1 MLLDGMLRRGTLL
14 SVAVLVVCVLG
25 IVAAMRV
32 PVQMIPDLEV
42 RTITVQTRW
51 PGATPQ
57 DVEKEILVEQET
69 YLRSIRGLKRM
80 VTTASTGE
88 ALIELEFPFGTD
100 INATLIQVSNALS
113 RVSGYPENVDEP
125 RLFTTSFSDSPFMF
139 FRIAP
144 LPGNPAGLDLNLMRD
159 FLDDYVRVRME
170 RVPGISEA
178 LIREGAVR
186 QVQVLVD
193 PERLAERGIS
203 LSQLRAAIRARNRDI
218 SAGDIDS
225 GKRRYLVRT
234 IGRFDDLDDLGQM
247 IVARPG
253 DGERRDALVRVTDV
267 AEVRLWHSEVRNRAF
282 VNGEPVINMAVRR
295 ESGSNVIDIKRAMMP
310 LIDELNREVLEP
322 AGLVMSLTSDD
333 VRYVEA
339 SIANVRQNLMI
350 GAVLATGLMFLF
362 LRSVPATLVVLL
374 GVPVCII
381 AAFIGL
387 LAVGRTINVISLAGI
402 AFAIGMTLDNS
413 IVVLESIERARRR
426 GLEAFQAAAEGLRQV
441 WPAVLASTL
450 TTILVF
456 APVLFIAEEAGQ
468 LYSDVAV
475 AISAAILASMLVA
488 VTAVPAASSRLL
500 ARHTASG
507 EPLAGPL
514 KRRFMAFVHAITNSA
529 PRRWAT
535 MGGIVLLTATAGIA
549 LTPPAEYLPEGEEAK
564 TFVRLSAPAG
574 YSLGEMTGV
583 AEGFHEAFTP
593 YIGDDPRRYDRGESP
608 VPAIEYLNVQVQ
620 AQNLRVIAESRDPR
634 HIDDLALILSAHFND
649 LPAMRPFASRGSIIS
664 SNDGGTRSINVDV
677 TGTDLRQIYAAAAQV
692 ADRARTLFD
701 NPQVRSDPSSLVLGQ
716 PLLELRPRWER
727 AAELGFS
734 TEELGYAIAALTDG
748 AYVDEV
754 FVDDDKLDL
763 FLYSR
768 GGSPTGIDEIA
779 RFGIY
784 APAGL
789 VVPVGTVADVVET
802 VDTDNIRRVDGRRT
816 VTLYI
821 IPPRSV
827 PLETAAARVESELVG
842 AMNREGALPP
852 GVTLKLSG
860 ASDALSATRDALLE
874 NFLVAVVLC
883 YLLLVAIFSHWGYPL
898 LIMATV
904 PLGIAGGI
912 IGLCLLNVGGGLLP
926 LLGMAAISQPFDMI
940 TMLGFLILVGTVVN
954 NPILIVHGALARIAE
969 AGSTPVQA
977 VRDAVDSRLRPILMT
992 TATTIFGLAPLV
1004 FIPGEGTEL
1013 YRGLGAIVLFG
1024 LLFSAFI
1031 TLMFLPALLVTV
1043 LGMAERWADRR
1054 HLPRS

>member
-1 MLLDGMLRRGTLL
+1 MLRRGTLL
-14 SVAVLVVCVLG
+14 AVAVLVVCVLG

-69 YLRSIRGLKRM
+69 YLRSIRGLQRM

-100 INATLIQVSNALS
+100 TNAALIQVSNALS

-159 FLDDYVRVRME
+159 FLDDNVRVRME

-203 LSQLRAAIRARNRDI
+203 LAQLRAAIRARNRDI

-234 IGRFDDLDDLGQM
+234 IGRFDDLEDLRQM
-247 IVARPG
+247 IIARPG
-253 DGERRDALVRVTDV
+253 EGDSRDALVRLGDV
-267 AEVRLWHSEVRNRAF
+267 AEVQLWHSEVRNRAY
-282 VNGEPVINMAVRR
+282 VNGEQVINMAVRR
-295 ESGSNVIDIKRAMMP
+295 ESGSNVVQIKRAMMP
-310 LIDELNREVLEP
+310 LVDELNREVLEP

-339 SIANVRQNLMI
+339 SIANVRQNLLI
-350 GAVLATGLMFLF
+350 GAVLATLVMFMF
-362 LRSVPATLVVLL
+362 LRSLPATLVGVM
-374 GVPVCII
+374 GVPVCMI

-387 LAVGRTINVISLAGI
+387 LAAGRTVNVISLAGI
-402 AFAIGMTLDNS
+402 AFAIGMTLDNT

-426 GLEAFQAAAEGLRQV
+426 GLDAFRAAAEGLRQV

-456 APVLFIAEEAGQ
+456 APVLFIVEEAGQ

-475 AISAAILASMLVA
+475 AISAAIFASMLVA
-488 VTAVPAASSRLL
+488 VTVVPAASSRLL
-500 ARHTASG
+500 AGHRASG
-507 EPLAGPL
+507 EPLDGRF
-514 KRRFMAFVHAITNSA
+514 KRGVLGFVRWSSTSP
-529 PRRWAT
+529 PRRWGT
-535 MGGIVLLTATAGIA
+535 MGGIVLLTAAAGLA

-564 TFVRLSAPAG
+564 SFIRLSAPAG
-574 YSLGEMTGV
+574 YSLGEMTAI
-583 AEGFHEAFTP
+583 AEGFHAEFTR
-593 YIGDDPRRYDRGESP
+593 YVGDDPRRYARGESP

-634 HIDDLALILSAHFND
+634 HIDDLTRILSAHFDD

-677 TGTDLRQIYAAAAQV
+677 SGTDLRQIYAVAAQV

-727 AAELGFS
+727 AIELGFT

-763 FLYSR
+763 FIYSR
-768 GGSPTGIDEIA
+768 GGSPASIDEIG
-779 RFGIY
+779 RMGIY
-784 APAGL
+784 APGGV
-789 VVPVGTVADVVET
+789 VVPVGTVADVIET
-802 VDTDNIRRVDGRRT
+802 VDTDNIRRVDSRRT

-827 PLETAAARVESELVG
+827 PLETAAALVESGLVA
-842 AMNREGALPP
+842 AMNRDGALPP
-852 GVTLKLSG
+852 GVTLDLSG
-860 ASDALSATRDALLE
+860 ASDALSATRAALTD
-874 NFLVAVVLC
+874 NFLVAIVLC

-912 IGLCLLNVGGGLLP
+912 IGLWLLNLGGSLLP
-926 LLGMAAISQPFDMI
+926 LFGLAAVTQSFDMI

-954 NPILIVHGALARIAE
+954 NPILIVHGALARIRE

-977 VRDAVDSRLRPILMT
+977 VQDAVDSRLRPILMT

-1024 LLFSAFI
+1024 LLFSAVI
-1031 TLMFLPALLVTV
+1031 TLTFLPPLLVTV
-1043 LGMAERWADRR
+1043 LGMGERWGKARQPAAAR
-1054 HLPRS
+1054 